1 MVVAGSA
8 RVTMT
13 ASVPFLAFAAVFSFL
28 AAGILIWAAVLI
40 QLRVN
45 QSRHH
50 RETYR
55 ASDSTIPAARR

>member
-1 MVVAGSA
+1 
-8 RVTMT
+8 MT
-13 ASVPFLAFAAVFSFL
+13 ESVPFLAFAAVFSFL
-28 AAGILIWAAVLI
+28 AAGLLIWAAVII
-40 QLRVN
+40 QGRVN